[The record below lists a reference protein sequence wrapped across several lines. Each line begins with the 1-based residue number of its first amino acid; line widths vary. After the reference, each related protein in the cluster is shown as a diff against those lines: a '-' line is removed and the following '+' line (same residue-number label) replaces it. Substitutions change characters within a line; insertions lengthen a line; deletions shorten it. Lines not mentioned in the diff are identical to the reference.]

1 MRAALA
7 ARSGASRAFAS
18 SSGKTIL
25 ITGAGT
31 GLGAGSALGLAAA
44 GHRVIAACHIHPQIS
59 TLMAEARGRAVQL
72 ETAKLDVTLASDRE
86 AVFNRFGESV
96 DIVVCNAAVGEGGP
110 LAELPTERLRSQ
122 FEVNVFSQLDFV
134 QPYAAAMVA
143 KGAGKIVFLSSI
155 AGLFTVPYLG
165 AYCMSK
171 HAVEAM
177 ALTLRQEL
185 ASSGVKVCTINPA
198 PFTTGFNDRNVET
211 HAEWFDPAVHFTP
224 KAAIQDFQTAM
235 ANGMQV
241 DEMVRLIP
249 LDNHRAREMHTP
261 NWEVICK
268 QYQARAVSRSPQPPP
283 AAACWASD
291 LDGNLPDDFWGASKT
306 EDGTPMPPLDTSE
319 PPTMAAADVRPLGL

>member
-235 ANGMQV
+235 ANGMQY
-241 DEMVRLIP
+241 DPKLM
-249 LDNHRAREMHTP
+249 
-261 NWEVICK
+261 
-268 QYQARAVSRSPQPPP
+268 
-283 AAACWASD
+283 
-291 LDGNLPDDFWGASKT
+291 
-306 EDGTPMPPLDTSE
+306 
-319 PPTMAAADVRPLGL
+319 